1 MIEQNIL
8 KNVKAQILEE
18 KQPILQTGF
27 CDLDRILSGV
37 ENSSIITIGA
47 RPSMGKTA
55 FITAIM
61 LNLLEQKKKCLL
73 FSLEMSKARF
83 IKRLLSPMM
92 DIEAIKIL
100 TNQKQLNSQEKEKVV
115 YAIGKISKYE
125 LTIVDNDVDIKQI
138 KEYIESV
145 KPEFVFIDYLQLI
158 KLPNVIERDF
168 AISNFMKE
176 LKTIANQNN
185 CIIFITSQISR
196 TVERRS
202 SKYPMLYDLKDSGS
216 IEDISDVVLFIY
228 REEYYNR
235 EDEYYRDKAEVI
247 VAKNKNGY
255 VGTVELLFKAPT
267 IKFMEMPPKYYVF

>member
-1 MIEQNIL
+1 MIEQDIL
-8 KNVKAQILEE
+8 KNVKVQILEK

-27 CDLDRILSGV
+27 SDLDSILSGL

-61 LNLLEQKKKCLL
+61 LNLLEQKKKCLF

-83 IKRLLSPMM
+83 IKRLISPMT

-100 TNQKQLNSQEKEKVV
+100 ASQNQLNTEEKEKVIN
-115 YAIGKISKYE
+115 AIDKISKYE
-125 LTIVDNDVDIKQI
+125 LTIVDKNVDIKQI

-158 KLPNVIERDF
+158 KLPNVVERDF

-185 CIIFITSQISR
+185 CIIFITSQVSR

-202 SKYPMLYDLKDSGS
+202 LKWPMLYDLKDSS
-216 IEDISDVVLFIY
+216 CIEDISDVVLFVY
-228 REEYYNR
+228 REEYYNW
-235 EDEYYRDKAEVI
+235 EDEYYKDKAQI
-247 VAKNKNGY
+247 IIAKNKNGFA
-255 VGTVELLFKAPT
+255 GTVDLLFKANI
-267 IKFMEMPPKYYVF
+267 IKFLEAPCNDTF

>member
-1 MIEQNIL
+1 MFN
-8 KNVKAQILEE
+8 LE
-18 KQPILQTGF
+18 
-27 CDLDRILSGV
+27 R
-37 ENSSIITIGA
+37 
-47 RPSMGKTA
+47 
-55 FITAIM
+55 
-61 LNLLEQKKKCLL
+61 
-73 FSLEMSKARF
+73 
-83 IKRLLSPMM
+83 
-92 DIEAIKIL
+92 
-100 TNQKQLNSQEKEKVV
+100 
-115 YAIGKISKYE
+115 
-125 LTIVDNDVDIKQI
+125 TIVDSDVDIKQI
-138 KEYIESV
+138 KEYIELA

-202 SKYPMLYDLKDSGS
+202 SKYPMLYDLKDSGC

-228 REEYYNR
+228 RKEYYNR

-255 VGTVELLFKAPT
+255 VGTVELLFKAPI
-267 IKFMEMPPKYYVF
+267 IKFLEAPPKYYVF

>member
-8 KNVKAQILEE
+8 KIVKAQILEE

-27 CDLDRILSGV
+27 SDLDGILSGL

-73 FSLEMSKARF
+73 FSLEMSKSQF
-83 IKRLLSPMM
+83 IKRLITPITE
-92 DIEAIKIL
+92 IEATKIYA
-100 TNQKQLNSQEKEKVV
+100 NQNQFNSQENNEIIN
-115 YAIGKISKYE
+115 AIEKISNFD
-125 LTIVDNDVDIKQI
+125 LTIVDNSTNIEQI
-138 KEYIESV
+138 KEYIESI

-158 KLPNVIERDF
+158 NLPNDVERDF

-185 CIIFITSQISR
+185 CIIFITSQVSR
-196 TVERRS
+196 KVERRS
-202 SKYPMLYDLKDSGS
+202 LKWPMLYDLKDSS
-216 IEDISDVVLFIY
+216 CIEDISDVVLFVY
-228 REEYYNR
+228 REEYYNW
-235 EDEYYRDKAEVI
+235 EDEYYKDKAQI
-247 VAKNKNGY
+247 IIAKNKNGFA
-255 VGTVELLFKAPT
+255 GTVDLLFKANI
-267 IKFMEMPPKYYVF
+267 IKFLEAPCNDTF